1 VKFVLYFAI
10 SWCVML
16 AVGGEAMAAQSLANR
31 FTVTGQLLKCD
42 VDAAL
47 EGLQP
52 GGAQSLS
59 QKHYREWNWC
69 AGFVDG
75 VLETLKPGNACLRK
89 ARVVNHIY
97 VIDLAQLVLIK
108 ANEFGAPYSAAE
120 AVETALKLVSQCE
133 KAE

>member
-1 VKFVLYFAI
+1 MKFVLYFAI
-10 SWCVML
+10 GWCVVL
-16 AVGGEAMAAQSLANR
+16 AVAGEALVAQNLPSRFWAA
-31 FTVTGQLLKCD
+31 GKLLRCD
-42 VDAAL
+42 VDATR
-47 EGLQP
+47 EGLKP

-59 QKHYREWNWC
+59 QKHYRDWNWC

-75 VLETLKPGNACLRK
+75 VLETLKPDNDCLRK

-108 ANEFGAPYSAAE
+108 ANEFGAAYSAAE

>member
-1 VKFVLYFAI
+1 MKYVVCFVLC
-10 SWCVML
+10 WCVML
-16 AVGGEAMAAQSLANR
+16 EVGGEALAQNLA
-31 FTVTGQLLKCD
+31 FTATGKVLRCD
-42 VDAAL
+42 VDAA
-47 EGLQP
+47 EKSLQP

-59 QKHYREWNWC
+59 QKHYRDWNWC

-75 VLETLKPGNACLRK
+75 VLETLKPDNDCLRK

-108 ANEFGAPYSAAE
+108 ANEFGATYSAAE